1 MILSKPTRK
10 FNRRSILQFC
20 FSPMMVRWL
29 RRSGRSGILM
39 TGKREQMKSLE
50 EIETILRAHKDEL
63 REKYRIKELGLFG
76 SVVRGEHKR
85 GSDVD
90 ILVDFDQVPD
100 LLRFIELE
108 RYLKKLIGN
117 KVDLIEKTSIRP
129 ELKNIILEEARFL

>member
-1 MILSKPTRK
+1 
-10 FNRRSILQFC
+10 
-20 FSPMMVRWL
+20 
-29 RRSGRSGILM
+29 
-39 TGKREQMKSLE
+39 MKSLE

-108 RYLKKLIGN
+108 NYLAKLLRQ
-117 KVDLIEKTSIRP
+117 KVDLVRKPAVRP
-129 ELKNIILEEARFL
+129 ELKDQILGEARYI

>member
-1 MILSKPTRK
+1 LTS
-10 FNRRSILQFC
+10 FLNRAKI
-20 FSPMMVRWL
+20 M
-29 RRSGRSGILM
+29 GA
-39 TGKREQMKSLE
+39 MKTLE
-50 EIETILRAHKDEL
+50 EIEAILRRHKDEL

-100 LLRFIELE
+100 LLKFIELE